1 MKNKLILVIEDNALN
16 MKLIKSLLQLGD
28 YDVAEASD
36 AESGIE
42 LAKKHKPDLILMDIQ
57 LPGMD
62 GLHATQIISKN
73 PELKEIP
80 VVAITSYAMH
90 GDEQKARSAGC
101 IGYIT
106 KPINTRNFLEALE
119 GYLEPAE
126 PLEQQA

>member
-73 PELKEIP
+73 PELKKIP

-106 KPINTRNFLEALE
+106 KPINTRNFLEVLD

-126 PLEQQA
+126 PFEQQA